1 MKREKV
7 WIERE
12 VGVGGEGGGGG
23 PGVRGYVVLWR
34 SRGTGIEGCT
44 LISV

>member
-1 MKREKV
+1 MDRKRS
-7 WIERE
+7 
-12 VGVGGEGGGGG
+12 GGWGGGGGGGG